1 MLWKE
6 TCAAS
11 ERHHLVKQVREGIS
25 ISEASRTGHSQD
37 PRTPNL
43 ILSGHRGRLEQ
54 NEFELSC
61 EPLGIESFERERS
74 CSLPG
79 SSDSIGIQ

>member
-6 TCAAS
+6 TCAVS
-11 ERHHLVKQVREGIS
+11 ERHHLVRLVREGIS
-25 ISEASRTGHSQD
+25 VSEASRTGHSQD
-37 PRTPNL
+37 PRTPIL
-43 ILSGHRGRLEQ
+43 ILSGHRDRLEQ
-54 NEFELSC
+54 NEFELRS

-79 SSDSIGIQ
+79 SSDFIGIQ